1 MRTAANTAV
10 RDIMKKTIERVLL
23 GRTAIGLACLALTA
37 CGGGSNG
44 SGNTGGSAGTTTP
57 PPVAA
62 APEVKVLSG
71 GITRYAAKNSSVAF
85 EVQIKPN
92 FTPTGTLVVNA
103 SDKDGVIAP
112 QVGITASQDGSYVL
126 ALQTVAGTAAGHY
139 AGDITLKLCADQA
152 CATPQA
158 VTSVTVPYDVTV
170 LAYGSAWP
178 GDKLTALTPW
188 TDVPD
193 WNTFQGNAGHTG
205 YVPVEIKADQLL
217 PRWKTGAISQT
228 NNGYYY
234 NGYSATLVAADG
246 IFYAAGNNQLKARKE
261 YDGSVVWSYDVSG
274 MTYPSVNPPAVANG
288 IVYMAA
294 GQQQSTTMF
303 AFDAASG
310 AVRFRTP
317 MGSQWENY
325 LAPVATDTAVYTN
338 GGTYGGLYGFSSTGE
353 QLFFDR
359 VAQISMWSPAV
370 DASNVYVFDGT
381 LQIID
386 RKSGAVL
393 STVRDGVD
401 YSVSQGNGAPVLG
414 ATGNLFVAR
423 YANALQ
429 YGGTAGNEL
438 LKFNTA
444 KGYVDWRIAGGYSLT
459 PAYAAGLVYAPN
471 LAPYRLEVRAEGD
484 GALQWSWTPPQAAE
498 TSWVGEPIVTK
509 NLAFVSTNVATYA
522 IDLRTHKAVWSYPA
536 GGKLALTR
544 SGVLYIQNADALVAF
559 NVK

>member
-37 CGGGSNG
+37 CGGGSND